1 VTCEREGTVVT
12 PAEIHARVKE
22 RFGEHALAFEE
33 SLLNPAIKLAPE
45 AAAEVGQY
53 LKDDP
58 ELQFNYLMCLSGVDY
73 GPGQP
78 LGVVYH
84 LQSMT
89 LMHQIVLKVELP
101 RMSPSVPS
109 VALIWRT
116 ADWHEREAF
125 DLFGIRFEGHP
136 DPRRIFLPD
145 DWEGHPLRKDYVVQE
160 FYHDIR
166 VPFPDLDPD
175 RGTYV
180 FGASGEGKKS

>member
-1 VTCEREGTVVT
+1 VT

-22 RFGEHALAFEE
+22 RFGEPVLEFEE
-33 SLLNPAIKLAPE
+33 SAPNPSIKLAPE
-45 AAAEVGQY
+45 TVAEVGQY
-53 LKDDP
+53 LKNEP

-73 GPGQP
+73 GAGKN

-84 LQSMT
+84 LQSMI

-101 RMSPSVPS
+101 RESPSLPS
-109 VALIWRT
+109 VALLWRT
-116 ADWHEREAF
+116 ADWHEREAY

-136 DPRRIFLPD
+136 DLRRIFLPD

-160 FYHDIR
+160 FYQDIR

-175 RGTYV
+175 RGTHV
-180 FGASGEGKKS
+180 FGLPSGGKQS

>member
-1 VTCEREGTVVT
+1 MT

-22 RFGEHALAFEE
+22 RFGAQILEFDE
-33 SLLNPAIKLAPE
+33 SVPNPSIKLAPE
-45 AAAEVGQY
+45 VVAEVGQY

-58 ELQFNYLMCLSGVDY
+58 ELQFNYLMCLSGVDF
-73 GPGQP
+73 GAGKN

-84 LQSMT
+84 LQSMP

-101 RMSPSVPS
+101 RESASLPS

-116 ADWHEREAF
+116 ADWHEREAY

-136 DPRRIFLPD
+136 DLRRIFLPD

-160 FYHDIR
+160 FYQDIR

-175 RGTYV
+175 RGTHV
-180 FGASGEGKKS
+180 FGPPAGGKRS

>member
-1 VTCEREGTVVT
+1 MT
-12 PAEIHARVKE
+12 PAEIHTRIRE
-22 RFGEHALAFEE
+22 RFGEQVLEFDET
-33 SLLNPAIKLAPE
+33 LVNPSIKLAPE
-45 AAAEVGQY
+45 VVAEVGQY

-58 ELQFNYLMCLSGVDY
+58 ELQFDFLMCLSGVDY
-73 GPGQP
+73 GAGKP

-89 LMHQIVLKVELP
+89 LMHQIVLKIELP
-101 RMSPSVPS
+101 RESASAPSL
-109 VALIWRT
+109 ALIWRT
-116 ADWHEREAF
+116 ADWHEREAY

-136 DPRRIFLPD
+136 DLRRIFLPD

-180 FGASGEGKKS
+180 FGSPGGGKKS

>member
-1 VTCEREGTVVT
+1 VTS
-12 PAEIHARVKE
+12 AEIHARIEE
-22 RFGEHALAFEE
+22 RFGDQVLEFDAAA
-33 SLLNPAIKLAPE
+33 LNPSIKLIPE
-45 AAAEVGQY
+45 VVAEVGGY
-53 LKDDP
+53 LRDDP

-73 GPGQP
+73 GAGKP

-84 LQSMT
+84 LQSIT

-101 RMSPSVPS
+101 RTSPSVPS

-116 ADWHEREAF
+116 ADWHEREAY
-125 DLFGIRFEGHP
+125 DLFGIWFEGHP

-175 RGTYV
+175 RGTHV
-180 FGASGEGKKS
+180 FGSPGGGKKS

>member
-1 VTCEREGTVVT
+1 VIPT
-12 PAEIHARVKE
+12 EIHARLRA
-22 RFGEHALAFEE
+22 RFADQVLAFDE
-33 SLLNPAIKLAPE
+33 STSNPAVKLNPRVV
-45 AAAEVGQY
+45 AEVGRF
-53 LKDDP
+53 LKEDTD
-58 ELQFNYLMCLSGVDY
+58 LQFNYLMCLSGVDY
-73 GPGQP
+73 GAGKP

-89 LMHQIVLKVELP
+89 LLHQIVLKVELP
-101 RMSPSVPS
+101 RESPSVPS

-116 ADWHEREAF
+116 ADWHEREAY

-136 DPRRIFLPD
+136 DLRRIFLPD

-175 RGTYV
+175 RGTHV
-180 FGASGEGKKS
+180 FGSPGGGKQS

>member
-1 VTCEREGTVVT
+1 VT
-12 PAEIHARVKE
+12 PTGIHARIKE
-22 RFGEHALAFEE
+22 RFGDQVLEFEE
-33 SLLNPAIKLAPE
+33 ALLNPSIKLTPE
-45 AAAEVGQY
+45 AVAQVGHY
-53 LKDDP
+53 LKDNS

-73 GPGQP
+73 GAGKP

-101 RMSPSVPS
+101 RTSPSVPS
-109 VALIWRT
+109 VASIWRT
-116 ADWHEREAF
+116 ADWHEREAY

-180 FGASGEGKKS
+180 FGPPGGEKKS

>member
-1 VTCEREGTVVT
+1 VT
-12 PAEIHARVKE
+12 PAEIQARLQE
-22 RFGEHALAFEE
+22 RFGEAVLE
-33 SLLNPAIKLAPE
+33 SDDTALNPYVKIAPE
-45 AAAEVGQY
+45 AVAEVGRF
-53 LKDDP
+53 LKEAPD
-58 ELQFNYLMCLSGVDY
+58 LQFNSLMCLSGVDY
-73 GPGQP
+73 GAGKS

-101 RMSPSVPS
+101 RESPTVPS
-109 VALIWRT
+109 VAFIWRT
-116 ADWHEREAF
+116 ADWHEREAY

-136 DPRRIFLPD
+136 DLRRIFLPD

-160 FYHDIR
+160 FYQGIR

-180 FGASGEGKKS
+180 FGSPEREKTS

>member
-1 VTCEREGTVVT
+1 VT
-12 PAEIHARVKE
+12 PAEIRLCLGE
-22 RFGEHALAFEE
+22 RFGEQILELDEA
-33 SLLNPAIKLAPE
+33 NPNPTVKLAPE
-45 AAAEVGQY
+45 VVAEVARY
-53 LKDDP
+53 LRDDAA
-58 ELQFNYLMCLSGVDY
+58 LQFNYLMCLSGVDY
-73 GPGQP
+73 GPGKP
-78 LGVVYH
+78 LAVVYH

-101 RMSPSVPS
+101 RPSPSVPS

-116 ADWHEREAF
+116 ADWHEREAY

-175 RGTYV
+175 RGTHV
-180 FGASGEGKKS
+180 FGSPGGGKRS